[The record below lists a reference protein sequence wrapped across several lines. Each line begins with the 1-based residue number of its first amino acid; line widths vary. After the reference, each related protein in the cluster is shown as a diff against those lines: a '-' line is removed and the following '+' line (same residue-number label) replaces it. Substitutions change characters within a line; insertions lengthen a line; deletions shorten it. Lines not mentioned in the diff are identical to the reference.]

1 MIRVLLVDDHA
12 VVRTGFRLL
21 LQAHAEIA
29 VVGEADSGE
38 SAYQRYLELTPDV
51 VVMDLAMPGM
61 GGLEALRRIR
71 AHHPQARILTLSAHD
86 DPVHARRAL
95 REGARGFLS
104 KRSAPEALLEA
115 ITTVAA
121 GQRYLDLT
129 LAQKLALAEVEH
141 GGKSGVEQLSE
152 REFEVFVRLAGGAG
166 VQRIAE
172 DLKLSASTVGT
183 HLYNIKQKLGVSNQS
198 ELTLIAIRLFERLR
212 PRAAHA
218 GFHCA
223 RSRSPRRQVQGR
235 RSRGRPL
242 HASHERFHG
251 EGKTQ
256 M

>member
-1 MIRVLLVDDHA
+1 VLLVDDHS

-21 LQAHAEIA
+21 LQAHAQTT

-38 SAYQRYLELTPDV
+38 SACQRYLELTPDV

-71 AHHPQARILTLSAHD
+71 AHHPQARVLALSAHD

-121 GQRYLDLT
+121 GRRYVDVN
-129 LAQKLALAEVEH
+129 LAQRLALDDVE
-141 GGKSGVEQLSE
+141 GAGKSSVERLSE
-152 REFEVFVRLAGGAG
+152 REFDVFVRLAGGAS

-183 HLYNIKQKLGVSNQS
+183 HLYNIKQKLGVSNQA
-198 ELTLIAIRLFERLR
+198 ELTLIAIR
-212 PRAAHA
+212 
-218 GFHCA
+218 
-223 RSRSPRRQVQGR
+223 
-235 RSRGRPL
+235 
-242 HASHERFHG
+242 HG
-251 EGKTQ
+251 LLEA
-256 M
+256 